1 MRVFGNACAVD
12 VAVID
17 GSEIKIEQED
27 QYGGDPSVLVIP
39 VDRIDDLVAAL
50 RQVQRDAMGA

>member
-12 VAVID
+12 VSVID

-27 QYGGDPSVLVIP
+27 QYGGDPSIIVIP
-39 VDRIDDLVAAL
+39 VDRINDLVAAL
-50 RQVQRDAMGA
+50 RQAKRDVMGV